1 MLGWAARGLGL
12 GSWGWHRKTTAYRVS
27 FRVHRHPPGPSGT
40 NGRCFCCA
48 VAAVVAARITDGPRV
63 CINLRT
69 TQLQALQTVKS
80 TNLPTNTA
88 RIATVED
95 MGIVVV
101 SFLLRRGNSKSA
113 FHLLAHLVL
122 VIVVVVVML

>member
-1 MLGWAARGLGL
+1 MGGAGQLGL
-12 GSWGWHRKTTAYRVS
+12 GAGSGTGNNRVS
-27 FRVHRHPPGPSGT
+27 FRAHRHPPGPSGT
-40 NGRCFCCA
+40 NGRCF
-48 VAAVVAARITDGPRV
+48 AALWPLWPPRVSQTAPRV

-95 MGIVVV
+95 MGIVV

-113 FHLLAHLVL
+113 FYLLAHLVL
-122 VIVVVVVML
+122 VVVVVVML